1 MSAPILITGSMAF
14 DTIMVF
20 RDQFRRH
27 ILPEQMHML
36 NVCFMVPELRREF
49 GGCAGNIAYNL
60 NLLGAPG
67 LPMATVGQDFAP
79 YRARL
84 KAAGIDDRFIT
95 EVPDTYTAQ
104 AFVTTDLENNQL
116 TAFHPGAMDFAERNK
131 VTDAPRAALGIVS
144 PDGRQA
150 MLEHAGGF
158 KTEGIPFFFDPG
170 QGLPM
175 FSRDELRGFL
185 DQADYLVVNDYEWE
199 LFQHH
204 SELEPEAVR
213 ERLKALIV
221 TRGGEGVSL
230 YAGKEE
236 WQVPPIPIGTPC
248 DPTGCG
254 DAFRAGLLYGVSQGW
269 DWLAT
274 ARLGNLLG
282 GIKLEHPG
290 SQNHAPSREQLRE
303 RFKQA
308 YGCELPLP

>member
-20 RDQFRRH
+20 GDQFRRH

-60 NLLGAPG
+60 HLLGAPG

-79 YRARL
+79 YRKQL
-84 KAAGIDDRFIT
+84 LIQGISDQFIT
-95 EVPDTYTAQ
+95 EVPSTYTAQ
-104 AFVTTDLENNQL
+104 AFVTTDMENNQI

-131 VTDAPRAALGIVS
+131 VADAPRACLGIVS

-150 MLEHAGGF
+150 MLDHAAQF
-158 KTEGIPFFFDPG
+158 KAESIPFFFDPG

-199 LFQHH
+199 LLQHH
-204 SELEPEAVR
+204 SELEPQAVR
-213 ERLKALIV
+213 ERIKALIV

-254 DAFRAGLLYGVSQGW
+254 DAFRAGLLYGVSQNW
-269 DWLAT
+269 DWLT
-274 ARLGNLLG
+274 TLRLGNVLG

-290 SQNHAPSREQLRE
+290 SQNHAPSRAELGE
-303 RFKQA
+303 RFKKA
-308 YGCELPLP
+308 YGCELPE